1 MKTRLHA
8 LLMVCLA
15 LAGCAGGE
23 IGGTISGL
31 GDGRRVTL
39 LNNGS
44 DALIVSQNG
53 NFVFADQLLANA
65 GYAVTVQTQPVG
77 QVCSVADGSGTLNA
91 NGDSIDSVRVSCAF
105 SASVRGTVSGLQPGA
120 ALILGNGTARV
131 ALTADGPWAFAE
143 ILTEG
148 AAYEVVVVTQPLAGN
163 CSVRGGA
170 GNFVAASFVPIE
182 VNCE

>member
-1 MKTRLHA
+1 MKPHLQA
-8 LLMVCLA
+8 LLLVCLA
-15 LAGCAGGE
+15 MAGCAGGE
-23 IGGTISGL
+23 IGGTVSGL
-31 GDGRRVTL
+31 GEGRRVTL

-44 DALIVSQNG
+44 DALAVTENG

-65 GYAVTVQTQPVG
+65 SYAVTVQTQPVG

-91 NGDSIDSVRVSCAF
+91 NGDSIDRVRVSCT
-105 SASVRGTVSGLQPGA
+105 SLASVRGNVSGLRAGA
-120 ALILGNGTARV
+120 ALMLGNGTARV

-143 ILTEG
+143 ILSDDT
-148 AAYEVVVVTQPLAGN
+148 AYEIVVFTQPLAGN

-170 GNFVAASFVPIE
+170 GRFVATSFVPIE